1 MCKLLIVCSVLLQ
14 TLFFSRFVEASV
26 LNESGR
32 QRLTLTKEASL
43 PVAPPE
49 QNNAIER
56 LLNSA
61 LLSLT
66 QGQLVEALQDIQRLT
81 LQAPNFKLAYLIQG
95 DILMALAQRDSIAIT
110 NASPRIQAE
119 IKNYRE
125 EARKRISRYLEKP
138 KSTLIPDALWM
149 IDSHIPYVLVVDTQ
163 KSRLHLFQNNQGR
176 LEAVTDY
183 YVTLGKNG
191 VDKKI
196 QGDKRTPLG
205 VYYISSSL
213 KRKLPDMYGDLA
225 FPLSY
230 PNEWDKHQQ
239 KTGSGIWLHGTP
251 SNTYSRAPQD
261 SDGCVVLANPEL
273 HSLQRLLEPGK
284 AIMVIA
290 HDLKW
295 ISNQSANPSKTQ
307 LLQSIEAWRKDWQSK
322 DTERY
327 LSHYSPRFFSV
338 STDFTGW
345 ANYKRRI
352 QKVPGNLSIA
362 LSNMT
367 ILRYP
372 DSQYHLAMVTF
383 EQHYQTNEIHSIVQK
398 RQYWINEN
406 QRWRILY
413 EGPAQ

>member
-1 MCKLLIVCSVLLQ
+1 MFNYLIVCSLVLQ
-14 TLFFSRFVEASV
+14 TLFSPMAQASA
-26 LNESGR
+26 LAESGR
-32 QRLTLTKEASL
+32 QRLTLTKE
-43 PVAPPE
+43 PPAPTVSPD
-49 QNNAIER
+49 QNKSIER
-56 LLNSA
+56 LLNTA
-61 LLSLT
+61 LMSLT
-66 QGQLVEALQDIQRLT
+66 QGHLTEALQDTQRLIA
-81 LQAPNFKLAYLIQG
+81 QAPNFKLAYLIQG
-95 DILMALAQRDSIAIT
+95 DILMALAQRDAIT
-110 NASPRIQAE
+110 QSTSSPRIQSE

-125 EARKRISRYLEKP
+125 EARQRIARYLEKP
-138 KSTLIPDALWM
+138 KSALLPDAIWM
-149 IDSHIPYVLVVDTQ
+149 LDKHIPYLLVVDTK
-163 KSRLHLFQNNQGR
+163 KSRLHLFQNDNGH
-176 LEAVTDY
+176 LNHITDY

-205 VYYISSSL
+205 IYYISTSL
-213 KRKLPDMYGDLA
+213 KRKLPDMYGELA

-273 HSLQRLLEPGK
+273 HALQRLLEPGN
-284 AIMVIA
+284 AMMIIA
-290 HDLKW
+290 HDLTW
-295 ISNQSANPSKTQ
+295 VTQQINQSQKSS
-307 LLQSIEAWRKDWQSK
+307 LLQAIEAWRRDWQSK

-338 STDFTGW
+338 STDFNGW
-345 ANYKRRI
+345 ATYKRQV
-352 QKVPGNLSIA
+352 QKVAGNLSIA
-362 LSNMT
+362 LNNMSM
-367 ILRYP
+367 LRYP
-372 DSQYHLAMVTF
+372 DTQFQLAMVTF
-383 EQHYQTNEIHSIVQK
+383 EQHYQTKEIHSIVQK